1 MSIKLLPFS
10 KAGGI
15 EAKNT
20 WEIFGN
26 ALNEW
31 VDQREASD
39 HTTQTKDLNEVKSR
53 VEGLIA
59 LVYKLVGQADQEETL
74 PITQQQRVEARKERD
89 HL

>member
-1 MSIKLLPFS
+1 MSLKLLPFS
-10 KAGGI
+10 KAGSI

-31 VDQREASD
+31 VGRREASE
-39 HTTQTKDLNEVKSR
+39 HATQTKGLNEVKSR

-59 LVYKLVGQADQEETL
+59 LVYKPVGQPDQEETL
-74 PITQQQRVEARKERD
+74 PTTQQQRVEARKARD